1 MCYDA
6 LWDAVAIDLDEGSA
20 GMRYVFKTVLAASLA
35 PLAFGAV
42 ASTSALAAPTNPMWE
57 VEKVL
62 LGEGKSE
69 AAQFSQAG
77 TQVLSWNQVGSPP
90 MVVRCSKLKAE
101 TPAAK
106 ILGSIAP
113 NPGTSE
119 ETLVFE
125 GCEVEGHSECLINKE
140 SAGTAK
146 IKTQLLKS
154 TLAFETASAAEFEK
168 APMLT
173 YFQPKLGAVFMM
185 IEFSGSCKS
194 IGSFSLEGQVAA
206 NVKAEELG
214 ASHELKI
221 PSPPIANYFVNE
233 AGKVVEKKIK
243 QFSMVGLVFRW
254 VGNMNL
260 SLTSGKSWRVL
271 G

>member
-1 MCYDA
+1 
-6 LWDAVAIDLDEGSA
+6 
-20 GMRYVFKTVLAASLA
+20 MRYVFKMVLAASLA
-35 PLAFGAV
+35 TLALGAV
-42 ASTSALAAPTNPMWE
+42 TSTSALAAPTNPMWE
-57 VEKVL
+57 VEKAL

-77 TQVLSWNQVGSPP
+77 AQVLTWTQVGSPP
-90 MVVRCSKLKAE
+90 MVVHCSKLKAE

-106 ILGSIAP
+106 ILGSMAP
-113 NPGTSE
+113 NPGTGE

-146 IKTQLLKS
+146 IKTQVLKS

-168 APMLT
+168 GPTLT
-173 YFQPKLGAVFMM
+173 YFQPKLGAVVMT

-206 NVKAEELG
+206 ANFKAEEQL

-221 PSPPIANYFVNE
+221 PLPPIANYFVNE

-260 SLTSGKSWRVL
+260 SLTGGKSWRVI